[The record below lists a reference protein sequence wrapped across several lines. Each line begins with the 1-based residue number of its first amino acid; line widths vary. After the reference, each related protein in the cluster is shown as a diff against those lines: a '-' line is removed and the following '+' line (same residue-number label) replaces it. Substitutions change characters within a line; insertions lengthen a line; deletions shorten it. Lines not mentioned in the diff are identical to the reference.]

1 MYILNIA
8 SAIKKM
14 TINELRDFI
23 CDNYYKGIGF
33 AKENSY
39 YSMKHQNKKDI
50 QLFATKLRERKP
62 DPSNAKE
69 YKHAYLKTK
78 KHKISKTIKNN

>member
-1 MYILNIA
+1 
-8 SAIKKM
+8 
-14 TINELRDFI
+14 
-23 CDNYYKGIGF
+23 
-33 AKENSY
+33 
-39 YSMKHQNKKDI
+39 MKHQNNKDI